1 MSWELECECTN
12 THILE
17 SPHHL
22 LPSGNGLCS
31 GQAWAWILTWHL
43 KSVVLLQKQ
52 WLLWLKLGNLS
63 ALHGHPLQ
71 SIPPH
76 HFTPKMLDT
85 DDHEAISPCFLL
97 FLTHLL
103 FINAFLKD
111 SLPYFGSCSTLNM
124 LSCLSCGVVDLQD
137 CFYFFSYPLAGTKWI
152 LVWTKICS
160 YGDRTLVLSDTY

>member
-52 WLLWLKLGNLS
+52 WLLWLKLDNLS

-111 SLPYFGSCSTLNM
+111 SLLFWLMFHIEHAQLSFMWCCGSPRLFLLFLIST
-124 LSCLSCGVVDLQD
+124 CRD
-137 CFYFFSYPLAGTKWI
+137 
-152 LVWTKICS
+152 
-160 YGDRTLVLSDTY
+160 